1 MFVKDSILAIDLSR
15 DAVRVL
21 DVRQKKS
28 GPRVQAFATQTVEAG
43 TNETLP
49 DRHLRALGS
58 LIDTHRLKSKRCVSA
73 LPTSLV
79 ISRSVAI
86 DPSKPQSPEEQIRWT
101 LQNCLPFDP
110 KDLAFDFWPVGEP
123 KPNARTRDV
132 LVVAVQA
139 SVVQRYLQGF
149 EKLGLTCEH
158 LDVAPCAVA
167 SLLIRQSSFAEGTIC
182 TVAIAEN
189 TGYFAVVE
197 NKQLLFWRPFE
208 ISNAAQKYSSSGL
221 DRVGDEISKCV
232 SHMVGTM
239 QLDNLSELLLFGNGA
254 EDEKFAEYL
263 TSRFHIPVR
272 APSPFDALTADSMA
286 PEVRAAVQPNV
297 ATHFAAAV
305 GLALQPQGVSIHG

>member
-1 MFVKDSILAIDLSR
+1 MFSKDSILAVDLST

-21 DVRQKKS
+21 DVRQKKF
-28 GPRVQAFATQTVEAG
+28 GPRVQAFATQSVEAG
-43 TNETLP
+43 SNETLP
-49 DRHLRALGS
+49 DRHLQALRS
-58 LIDTHRLKSKRCVSA
+58 LINTHRLKSNRCVSA

-86 DPSKPQSPEEQIRWT
+86 DLSKPQTSEEQIRWT

-110 KDLAFDFWPVGEP
+110 KDLTFDFWPVGEP

-149 EKLGLTCEH
+149 EALGLTCEH

-167 SLLIRQSSFAEGTIC
+167 SLLIRQSSHAEGTIC
-182 TVAIAEN
+182 TVAIVEN

-197 NKQLLFWRPFE
+197 KKQLLFWRPFE
-208 ISNAAQKYSSSGL
+208 VSTAGQKSTTSGL

-254 EDEKFAEYL
+254 EDVKFADYL

-272 APSPFDALTADSMA
+272 APSPFDAFAAEAMSS
-286 PEVRAAVQPNV
+286 EVRAAVPPNV

-305 GLALQPQGVSIHG
+305 GLALQPLGVSNHG